1 MAHNRPFPVDATL
14 TAIAIAYRN
23 PDAYLIND
31 RVLPAV
37 PVLSEK
43 FKWQEWPLGQAFSV
57 PDLEVGRRGRVG
69 RVEFKAEERDSSV
82 KDYGQDTEI
91 PYSDMEEARRAR
103 AERRSTYDPR
113 AASVGLLTD
122 LINLGREVRCAEIVQ
137 DSDNYVAGRK
147 IALVGNQ
154 KFSDFEN
161 SDPFAVIDEGFDKTL
176 VYRPNH
182 IVMGQPVWS
191 KVKRHPKLIKAVK
204 GGLTED
210 GAITKAQFGELFEIE
225 AQNVL
230 IGMSQVNLA
239 ARGQDPNLARVW
251 GKSIQ
256 LLYLNRAKQAPT
268 DGVMTFGFTAEY
280 GTRLSGSIED
290 KDIGLEGGERV
301 RVGEKV
307 RETVCAKDLG
317 YQIADAVA

>member
-1 MAHNRPFPVDATL
+1 MHNRPFPVDATL

-23 PDAYLIND
+23 PDANLIHK
-31 RVLPAV
+31 RALPPL

-43 FKWQEWPLGQAFSV
+43 FKWQEWPLGQAFTV

-69 RVEFKAEERDSSV
+69 RVEFKAAERDSST

-103 AERRSTYDPR
+103 AEKRSTYDPR

-122 LINLGREVRCAEIVQ
+122 LVDLGREVRCAEIVQ
-137 DSDNYVAGRK
+137 DSNNYAAGRK

-161 SDPFAVIDEGFDKTL
+161 SDPYGVIDEGFSKTL
-176 VYRPNH
+176 IYRPNH
-182 IVMGQPVWS
+182 MIMGQPVWA
-191 KVKRHPKLIKAVK
+191 KLKRHPKLIKAVK

-210 GAITKAQFGELFEIE
+210 GAITKAQLADLFEIPVE
-225 AQNVL
+225 NVL
-230 IGMSQVNLA
+230 IGDAQVNLA
-239 ARGQDPNLARVW
+239 RRGQDPNLARVW

-256 LLYLNRAKQAPT
+256 LLYFNRAKQAPT
-268 DGVMTFGFTAEY
+268 DGVMTFGFTAEL